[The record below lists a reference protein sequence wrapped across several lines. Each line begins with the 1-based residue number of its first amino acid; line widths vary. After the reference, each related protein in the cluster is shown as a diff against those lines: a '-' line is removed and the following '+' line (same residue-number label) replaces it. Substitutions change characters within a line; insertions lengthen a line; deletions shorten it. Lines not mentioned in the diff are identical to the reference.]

1 VTLEEKLTSSPA
13 MAVVAGV
20 SGANGLE
27 AFHQQPY
34 SIDSDAFIQY
44 LLTLLQHSKPA
55 DFVLFMDNCRVH
67 HSKKVA

>member
-1 VTLEEKLTSSPA
+1 VKLEEKLTSSPA

-34 SIDSDAFIQY
+34 SIDSDAFI
-44 LLTLLQHSKPA
+44 
-55 DFVLFMDNCRVH
+55 
-67 HSKKVA
+67 